1 MLRVGEITQVSC
13 SSLTFASPRRHSEVK
28 TAALGNF
35 LPPRDPNNSLSPGD
49 HGVTPKKVPHG
60 NAKPGPFTRDRVELV
75 VSKRSDLERQCRE
88 LHARDSAGEGS
99 SGTEECDECDRDADQ
114 EGEHA
119 GLVLFLIYGLFD
131 ADAGRGGAVVL
142 L

>member
-13 SSLTFASPRRHSEVK
+13 SSLTFASPLRHATVK
-28 TAALGNF
+28 TAVLGNF
-35 LPPRDPNNSLSPGD
+35 PPPPHPNNSLSPGD
-49 HGVTPKKVPHG
+49 HDGTPKKVPHG
-60 NAKPGPFTRDRVELV
+60 NTKPGPFNKDRVEFV
-75 VSKRSDLERQCRE
+75 APKRADLERESRE
-88 LHARDSAGEGS
+88 LQARDSAGEGS
-99 SGTEECDECDRDADQ
+99 SGTEECDECDRDADL